1 MIYRLTFDNGRVDY
15 CTAKDL
21 DHLLNNFNE
30 EVGFPS
36 DSTSFQHEEVTNEE
50 AESILVHNTEY
61 DENDPND
68 REFIP
73 LSELAVGG
81 EFCIIA
87 SSED

>member
-21 DHLLNNFNE
+21 THLLNGFSE

-36 DSTSFQHEEVTNEE
+36 DSVSFQHEEVTKEE
-50 AESILVHNTEY
+50 AESILVYNTEY

-68 REFIP
+68 QEYVP
-73 LSELAVGG
+73 LSELAIGE